1 VPLVSVEEALHDL
14 VAKRGGGDMSAR
26 RLSSLVTVIVC
37 GVALSSA
44 VALPATRQARSA
56 QGVIRSVTFGGSPAK
71 PVVTV
76 VGSGLRVPPPS
87 PSKSPSNQPLCPK
100 VINGNAGL
108 DYGTKFYVTAF
119 ADDKLK
125 YSAGRYRPAL
135 KELDCIG
142 IVVLSKSPARVQFG
156 FGAAYSQADFGY
168 PHIVDGDLIEVV
180 LNGAAYGLVVH
191 YG

>member
-71 PVVTV
+71 
-76 VGSGLRVPPPS
+76 
-87 PSKSPSNQPLCPK
+87 
-100 VINGNAGL
+100 
-108 DYGTKFYVTAF
+108 FHVTAF